1 MLKSLGQTPLLC
13 TVKKYKNKDKQ
24 KEKKTMEIM
33 ELAAQLG
40 QAIKADE
47 RIAKMNE
54 AREAYESNEDIQKL
68 MLEYNA
74 QQIALAEEY
83 KKDPVDQKII
93 EAIENR
99 LDEIVEKVTTNPVFA
114 MVNEAQEAVNKLM
127 NEVNAEIEFQITGQ
141 RPCSHDCSSCGSD
154 CGHHH

>member
-1 MLKSLGQTPLLC
+1 
-13 TVKKYKNKDKQ
+13 
-24 KEKKTMEIM
+24 MEIM

-54 AREAYESNEDIQKL
+54 ARVAYESNEEIQKL

-74 QQIALAEEY
+74 QQIAMAEEY

-99 LDEIVEKVTTNPVFA
+99 LDAIVTEVTSNPIFA

>member
-1 MLKSLGQTPLLC
+1 
-13 TVKKYKNKDKQ
+13 
-24 KEKKTMEIM
+24 MEIM

-47 RIAKMNE
+47 RIAKMEE
-54 AREAYESNEDIQKL
+54 ARVAYESNEDIQKL

-99 LDEIVEKVTTNPVFA
+99 LDEIVGQVTSNPVFA
-114 MVNEAQEAVNKLM
+114 MVNAAQEEVNKLM

-141 RPCSHDCSSCGSD
+141 RPCAHDCSSCGSD
-154 CGHHH
+154 CGHHHH

>member
-1 MLKSLGQTPLLC
+1 
-13 TVKKYKNKDKQ
+13 
-24 KEKKTMEIM
+24 MEIM

-54 AREAYESNEDIQKL
+54 AREAYEKDEDIQKL

-74 QQIALAEEY
+74 QQIAMAEEY
-83 KKDPVDQKII
+83 KKDPVDEKII
-93 EAIENR
+93 EAIEHR
-99 LDEIVEKVTTNPVFA
+99 LDEIVGLVTSNPVFA
-114 MVNEAQEAVNKLM
+114 QVNAAQEAVNKLM

-141 RPCSHDCSSCGSD
+141 RPCSHDCHSCGSD

>member
-1 MLKSLGQTPLLC
+1 
-13 TVKKYKNKDKQ
+13 
-24 KEKKTMEIM
+24 MEIM

-54 AREAYESNEDIQKL
+54 VKEEYEKDEKIQSL
-68 MLEYNA
+68 MLEYNT

-83 KKDPVDQKII
+83 KKVPVDEKVI
-93 EAIENR
+93 EAIEKR
-99 LDEIVEKVTTNPVFA
+99 LDAIVGEVTTNPIFIKL
-114 MVNEAQEAVNKLM
+114 NEVQEEVQKLM
-127 NEVNAEIEFQITGQ
+127 NEVNSEIEYQITGK
-141 RPCSHDCSSCGSD
+141 RPCTHDCHTCGSD

>member
-1 MLKSLGQTPLLC
+1 
-13 TVKKYKNKDKQ
+13 
-24 KEKKTMEIM
+24 MEIM

-54 AREAYESNEDIQKL
+54 ARIAYESDEEIQKL

-99 LDEIVEKVTTNPVFA
+99 LDEIVGKVTSNPIFA

>member
-1 MLKSLGQTPLLC
+1 
-13 TVKKYKNKDKQ
+13 
-24 KEKKTMEIM
+24 MEIM

-54 AREAYESNEDIQKL
+54 ARVAYESDEEIQKL

-99 LDEIVEKVTTNPVFA
+99 LDEIVGKVTSNPIFA

>member
-1 MLKSLGQTPLLC
+1 
-13 TVKKYKNKDKQ
+13 
-24 KEKKTMEIM
+24 MEIM

-54 AREAYESNEDIQKL
+54 ARVAYESNEDIQKL

-99 LDEIVEKVTTNPVFA
+99 LDEIVGAVTSNPVFA

-154 CGHHH
+154 CGHHHH

>member
-1 MLKSLGQTPLLC
+1 
-13 TVKKYKNKDKQ
+13 
-24 KEKKTMEIM
+24 MEIM

-47 RIAKMNE
+47 RIAKMEE
-54 AREAYESNEDIQKL
+54 ARTAYESNEDIQKL

-99 LDEIVEKVTTNPVFA
+99 LDEIVGQVTSNPVFV

-154 CGHHH
+154 CGHHHH